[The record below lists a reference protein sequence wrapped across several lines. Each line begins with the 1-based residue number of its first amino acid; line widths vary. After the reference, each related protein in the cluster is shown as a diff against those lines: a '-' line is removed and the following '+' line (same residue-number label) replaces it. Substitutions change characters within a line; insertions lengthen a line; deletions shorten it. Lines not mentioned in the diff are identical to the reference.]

1 MSAIFPP
8 IGLPYFPDGVP
19 EEGRMPRRPGPGKGR
34 PEKPIRGDDQFGP
47 GRPFPGMPGPGRPRP
62 KKPIIGLPNP
72 DDPRGP
78 KQGKPPEMDEVDIF
92 LSNAYLR
99 NLDRQIDD
107 EGKKY
112 WGEEIRSGR
121 ATKDDV
127 IGNLRRSDEYGGVVE
142 KFLSDAYRTNLG
154 RDADTEGFN
163 YWANELK
170 SGKMDR
176 DQVYSAIKGSKEAEE
191 YRKTRPPEDDWAR
204 PMPIDERTPIGDDQ
218 FDRPMP
224 IGDRIPFD
232 PGDTDEGWK
241 GQTPKPR
248 IETPTGITAV
258 KAAIDRD
265 NEGRSDTDK
274 QGLIKSAA
282 LLGRILGNGGAG
294 LLGAGGTR

>member
-1 MSAIFPP
+1 MSAILPP
-8 IGLPYFPDGVP
+8 VGLPYFPDGVT
-19 EEGRMPRRPGPGKGR
+19 EEEYWGRRPGRPGPGKPR

-47 GRPFPGMPGPGRPRP
+47 GRPFPGIPGPGKPRP
-62 KKPIIGLPNP
+62 KPP
-72 DDPRGP
+72 GP
-78 KQGKPPEMDEVDIF
+78 KPPEMDEVDIF

-107 EGKKY
+107 EGRKY
-112 WGEEIRSGR
+112 WGDEIRSGR

-127 IGNLRRSDEYGGVVE
+127 IGNIRKSDEYGGVVE
-142 KFLSDAYRTNLG
+142 KFLTDAYRNNLG
-154 RDADTEGFN
+154 READTEGFN

-204 PMPIDERTPIGDDQ
+204 PMPIDERTPIGDDE

-224 IGDRIPFD
+224 IGERIPFA
-232 PGDTDEGWK
+232 GK
-241 GQTPKPR
+241 TPKPR
-248 IETPTGITAV
+248 IESPTGITAV

-282 LLGRILGNGGAG
+282 LLGRV
-294 LLGAGGTR
+294 LGAR

>member
-1 MSAIFPP
+1 MSAILPP

-34 PEKPIRGDDQFGP
+34 PIDGVPR
-47 GRPFPGMPGPGRPRP
+47 PGMPFPGRPRP

-72 DDPRGP
+72 DDPRGGRP
-78 KQGKPPEMDEVDIF
+78 GWPGHMDPPGPKPPEVDEVDVF

-121 ATKDDV
+121 ASKDDV
-127 IGNLRRSDEYGGVVE
+127 IGNIRRSDEYGGVVE

-154 RDADTEGFN
+154 RDADTEGFD

-191 YRKTRPPEDDWAR
+191 YRKTKPPEDDWAR

-224 IGDRIPFD
+224 IGERIPFD
-232 PGDTDEGWK
+232 PGDTDKGWA

-248 IETPTGITAV
+248 IESPTGITAV

-265 NEGRSDTDK
+265 NEGRSDIDK

-282 LLGRILGNGGAG
+282 LLGRVLG
-294 LLGAGGTR
+294 TSTSPERPIR

>member
-1 MSAIFPP
+1 MTAIFPP
-8 IGLPYFPDGVP
+8 VGLPYFPDGIT
-19 EEGRMPRRPGPGKGR
+19 EEEYWRRHPGRPGPGKPR

-47 GRPFPGMPGPGRPRP
+47 GRPFPGIPGPGKPRP
-62 KKPIIGLPNP
+62 DG
-72 DDPRGP
+72 PRGGRP
-78 KQGKPPEMDEVDIF
+78 GWPGQKPPGPKPPEMDEVDIF

-127 IGNLRRSDEYGGVVE
+127 IGNIRKSDEYGGVVE
-142 KFLSDAYRTNLG
+142 KFLTDAYRNNLG
-154 RDADTEGFN
+154 READTEGFN

-191 YRKTRPPEDDWAR
+191 YRKSRDDWAR
-204 PMPIDERTPIGDDQ
+204 PMPIDERTPIGDD
-218 FDRPMP
+218 DWAKPMP
-224 IGDRIPFD
+224 IGERIPFD
-232 PGDTDEGWK
+232 PGDTDHGWA

-248 IETPTGITAV
+248 IESPTGITAV
-258 KAAIDRD
+258 KASIDRD

-282 LLGRILGNGGAG
+282 LLGRV
-294 LLGAGGTR
+294 LGAR